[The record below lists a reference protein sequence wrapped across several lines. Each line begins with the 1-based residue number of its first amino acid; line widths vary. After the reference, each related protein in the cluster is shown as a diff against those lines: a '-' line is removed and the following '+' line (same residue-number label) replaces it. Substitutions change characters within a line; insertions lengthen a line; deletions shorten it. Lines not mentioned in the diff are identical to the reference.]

1 MNELRA
7 GYEEK
12 LKQQQEAQR
21 ESQAQVDRMSE
32 TLRTLNGIFRDIQVH
47 CLFLPTPPPAY
58 AHTYTHERGCACS
71 HK

>member
-12 LKQQQEAQR
+12 LKKQQEAQR

-32 TLRTLNGIFRDIQVH
+32 TLRTLNGIFRDIQVQ
-47 CLFLPTPPPAY
+47 
-58 AHTYTHERGCACS
+58 
-71 HK
+71 